1 MKNEKH
7 KVLKALQTHY
17 KRQVW
22 GYVAEQR
29 LLKERMTE
37 YLRQD
42 LSFYDYS
49 GMSYTDYCVARDTY
63 KNNSWQLGCLAQ
75 KLKDIKNEI
84 KEYTPVPKEKRKY
97 MFVKEPSPKKVL
109 EMFFKTLFCKM
120 EVRYNVAKRTLGS
133 ML

>member
-1 MKNEKH
+1 MRNEKH

-22 GYVAEQR
+22 GYVAEQW

-49 GMSYTDYCVARDTY
+49 GMLYTDYCVARDTY
-63 KNNSWQLGCLAQ
+63 KNNSWQLGYLAQ

-84 KEYTPVPKEKRKY
+84 KECCREHEKI
-97 MFVKEPSPKKVL
+97 STVL
-109 EMFFKTLFCKM
+109 QA
-120 EVRYNVAKRTLGS
+120 R
-133 ML
+133 